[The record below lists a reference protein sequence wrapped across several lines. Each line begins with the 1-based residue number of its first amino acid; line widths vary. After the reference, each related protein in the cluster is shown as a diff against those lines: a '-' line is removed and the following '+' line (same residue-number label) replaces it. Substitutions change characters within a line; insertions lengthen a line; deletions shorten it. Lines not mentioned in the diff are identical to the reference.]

1 MILDSLHGA
10 ILVLELLSLLNSVI
24 LLVLL
29 FSALYQMRELART
42 CDQLKNWLVVQS
54 RKKL

>member
-1 MILDSLHGA
+1 MISDSLHGA
-10 ILVLELLSLLNSVI
+10 IFVLELLSLLNSII

-29 FSALYQMRELART
+29 FSTLYQLRELAKT
-42 CDQLKNWLVVQS
+42 CDQLKNWLVAQS

>member
-29 FSALYQMRELART
+29 FSTLYQLRELAQT
-42 CDQLKNWLVVQS
+42 CEHLKNWLVVQS